1 VPQQYLPVL
10 LCIALAFGLG
20 IVLLALSWFA
30 GRQTGG
36 EVKRST
42 YESGLPLL
50 DRSRKRLSVVFF
62 LVALDFV
69 VFDVEAAFLYP
80 WAIVARDGGWPLFW
94 AIGVFLAFLL
104 AGFAY
109 VWRKGG
115 LEVRPPATGPGTST
129 P

>member
-1 VPQQYLPVL
+1 MPQQYLPVL

-50 DRSRKRLSVVFF
+50 DHSRKRLSVVFF

-69 VFDVEAAFLYP
+69 I
-80 WAIVARDGGWPLFW
+80 WALVVREGGWPLLG

-104 AGFAY
+104 AGFFY
-109 VWRKGG
+109 IWRKGG
-115 LEVRPPATGPGTST
+115 LEVRTGAADPGPTT